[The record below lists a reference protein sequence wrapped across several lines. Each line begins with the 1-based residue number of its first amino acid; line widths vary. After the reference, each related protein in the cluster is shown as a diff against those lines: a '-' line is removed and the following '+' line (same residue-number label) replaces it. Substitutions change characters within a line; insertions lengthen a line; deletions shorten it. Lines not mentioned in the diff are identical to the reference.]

1 MPTHAHQHRDAG
13 IDFLRAIAVCAVV
26 LYHYTARFSDE
37 YLRIGG
43 VAYHATYGYLG
54 VNLFFIV
61 SGYCIALTLLR
72 SNDVVTFWSR
82 RFGRLQPAYFIC
94 AILTFLAVR
103 WFGLPDR
110 ELTDLQAVSNLAWAN
125 LVGIVPHLDG
135 AYWSIVVEVKFYI
148 LLGLLF
154 WVANK
159 RMDLVHTL
167 WRMLC
172 LTGFGLMAVYAICS
186 RTQSLAHLAMIPRT
200 LAMEAFLYP
209 YAVYFLGG
217 LAIYRWSE
225 TATPSRLADIAIILA
240 GVLVTREDWAAKAIC
255 AAFFPLAL
263 FFARSRTVRI
273 PSPVLFIGLIS
284 YPLYLL
290 HQNVGIIMI
299 RELGPYVE
307 AASLRIALAALTAA
321 AVASVLTL
329 WVEPRLRP
337 LAETIFLRMCGRF
350 SGPARG
356 RAVAP
361 RAANM
366 DPRRD

>member
-1 MPTHAHQHRDAG
+1 VSTSAYQHRDPG
-13 IDFLRAIAVCAVV
+13 IDFLRATAVCAVV

-37 YLRIGG
+37 YLRLGG
-43 VAYHATYGYLG
+43 AVYRVTYGYLG

-72 SNDVVTFWSR
+72 SKDVVTFWSR

-94 AILTFLAVR
+94 AILTFLAIR

-159 RMDLVHTL
+159 RMDLVHSL

-172 LTGFGLMAVYAICS
+172 LAGFGLMAVYAGCS
-186 RTQSLAHLAMIPRT
+186 RTQSLAHLAQIPRT
-200 LAMEAFLYP
+200 LAIDVFLYP

-217 LAIYRWSE
+217 LAIYRWGE
-225 TATPSRLADIAIILA
+225 TAIPSRLADIAIILA
-240 GVLVTREDWAAKAIC
+240 GVVMTSEDWVSKAIC

-263 FFARSRTVRI
+263 FFARTRSVRI

-284 YPLYLL
+284 YPLYLV
-290 HQNVGIIMI
+290 HQNVGIIII
-299 RELGPYVE
+299 RELGTYIGPAY
-307 AASLRIALAALTAA
+307 LRIALAVLITA

-337 LAETIFLRMCGRF
+337 LAETIFLQVCGRV
-350 SGPARG
+350 SRSARG
-356 RAVAP
+356 RVIGP
-361 RAANM
+361 CAANM
-366 DPRRD
+366 DPGRD